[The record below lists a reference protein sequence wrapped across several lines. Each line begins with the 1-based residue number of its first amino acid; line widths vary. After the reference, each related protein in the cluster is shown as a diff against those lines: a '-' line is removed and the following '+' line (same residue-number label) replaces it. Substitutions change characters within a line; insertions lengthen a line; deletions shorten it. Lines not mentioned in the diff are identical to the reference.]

1 VPTSVLLAVLAAA
14 GLLALAPAL
23 VRRYDTTERQVAERE
38 WSTARVVTRR
48 RRRCTV
54 PGHHPVNPP
63 RRAPDTVVTD
73 AATAPTRNAHGGSRT
88 APVRTAS
95 GGHPTSARTTA
106 GGRTAPVRTAS
117 GGRRSVTSRP
127 DRRQYRRSAGIRRRR
142 RAWRRLRRS
151 PFGQLLRARP
161 ILSRPAAELDP
172 DQRRRWWRYHRRR
185 ILVLLLAV
193 LVVELAVG
201 LLVPASFV
209 AAGGTVLLLG
219 AYVVHLR
226 NRALGEARRRRERL
240 RQLAEAKAR
249 AERAERG
256 RAIRRRRAAAL
267 AAARRA
273 AEAQERAAALAAAR
287 AAEAEL
293 ADGTYGAPF
302 LRGRP
307 YQARA
312 AGF

>member
-1 VPTSVLLAVLAAA
+1 MPTSVLLAVLAAA

-63 RRAPDTVVTD
+63 RRAPDTAVAD
-73 AATAPTRNAHGGSRT
+73 PATAPTRNVHGGSRT
-88 APVRTAS
+88 APARTAS
-95 GGHPTSARTTA
+95 GGHATSARTAA
-106 GGRTAPVRTAS
+106 GGRTAPVRTGL

-293 ADGTYGAPF
+293 ADGTYGTPF

>member
-293 ADGTYGAPF
+293 ADGTYGTPF

>member
-1 VPTSVLLAVLAAA
+1 MPTSVLLAVLAAA

-38 WSTARVVTRR
+38 WSTARVLTRR

-54 PGHHPVNPP
+54 PGRHPVNPP
-63 RRAPDTVVTD
+63 RRAPDT
-73 AATAPTRNAHGGSRT
+73 AAHGDTRAQAGTPQPAARR
-88 APVRTAS
+88 AP
-95 GGHPTSARTTA
+95 SAR
-106 GGRTAPVRTAS
+106 RDH
-117 GGRRSVTSRP
+117 RRA
-127 DRRQYRRSAGIRRRR
+127 AGIRRRR
-142 RAWRRLRRS
+142 RAWRRLRQGPLGR
-151 PFGQLLRARP
+151 LLRARP
-161 ILSRPAAELDP
+161 ILSRPAAELSP

-193 LVVELAVG
+193 LVIELAVG
-201 LLVPASFV
+201 LLAPASFV

-219 AYVVHLR
+219 AYLVHLR
-226 NRALGEARRRRERL
+226 NRALGEARRRREEL
-240 RQLAEAKAR
+240 RRLAEERAR
-249 AERAERG
+249 AERAARG

-273 AEAQERAAALAAAR
+273 AAERDRAEALAAAR

-307 YQARA
+307 YQAKA
-312 AGF
+312 SGW

>member
-1 VPTSVLLAVLAAA
+1 MPTSVLLAVLAAA

-63 RRAPDTVVTD
+63 RRAPDTAIFD
-73 AATAPTRNAHGGSRT
+73 ATVAHGTGART
-88 APVRTAS
+88 APARTAAS
-95 GGHPTSARTTA
+95 GH
-106 GGRTAPVRTAS
+106 TAPARTAS
-117 GGRRSVTSRP
+117 GGRTATTRTGSGARRSGTARP
-127 DRRQYRRSAGIRRRR
+127 DRRQHRGSAGIRRRR

-185 ILVLLLAV
+185 ILVFLLALLL
-193 LVVELAVG
+193 LELAVG

-226 NRALGEARRRRERL
+226 NRALGEARHRREQL
-240 RQLAEAKAR
+240 RRAAEERAR
-249 AERAERG
+249 AERAERA

-267 AAARRA
+267 ATARRA
-273 AEAQERAAALAAAR
+273 AETQERLAALAAAR